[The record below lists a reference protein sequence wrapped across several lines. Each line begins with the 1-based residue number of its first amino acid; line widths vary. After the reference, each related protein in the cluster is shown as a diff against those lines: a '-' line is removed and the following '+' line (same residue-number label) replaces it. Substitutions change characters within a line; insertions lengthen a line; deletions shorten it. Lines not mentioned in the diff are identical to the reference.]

1 MAVTVEVQRRS
12 RPTGNVRSVAMKYV
26 TVRLKGPIGPT
37 MSQVFD
43 DVDVRTETVLSG
55 PLIDD
60 ASLHG
65 LLARVRDL
73 GLEVV
78 DVHVADNARSRQ
90 PMHDGDRTIDAAP
103 PGHH

>member
-1 MAVTVEVQRRS
+1 MAVTLEVERGS
-12 RPTGNVRSVAMKYV
+12 GPTGTVRSVAVKYV

-78 DVHVADNARSRQ
+78 DVHVADNGRSRQ
-90 PMHDGDRTIDAAP
+90 PMQHGDGTIDAAP
-103 PGHH
+103 PDRH

>member
-1 MAVTVEVQRRS
+1 MQRRS
-12 RPTGNVRSVAMKYV
+12 GATGTVRSVAVKYV

-43 DVDVRTETVLSG
+43 DLEVRTETVLSG
-55 PLIDD
+55 SLVDD

-78 DVHVADNARSRQ
+78 DVHVADNPRPRQ
-90 PMHDGDRTIDAAP
+90 PMHDGDDTLDAAR
-103 PGHH
+103 PGRH

>member
-1 MAVTVEVQRRS
+1 V
-12 RPTGNVRSVAMKYV
+12 KYV
-26 TVRLKGPIGPT
+26 TVRLKGPVGPT

-78 DVHVADNARSRQ
+78 DVHVADNPGRGQ
-90 PMHDGDRTIDAAP
+90 PMHDGDGTLDATRP
-103 PGHH
+103 SRH

>member
-1 MAVTVEVQRRS
+1 V
-12 RPTGNVRSVAMKYV
+12 KYV
-26 TVRLKGPIGPT
+26 TVRLKGPIGPA

-78 DVHVADNARSRQ
+78 DVHVADNARRGQ
-90 PMHDGDRTIDAAP
+90 PMHDGDGTLDATRP
-103 PGHH
+103 SRH